1 MKDFVEESI
10 LTMELSSD
18 SLKDYLCYFDLSCLY
33 TCLNKEQQKIISK
46 SIAAKVFSA
55 VTFFFFLMS
64 VGTFINLL
72 IIFLLKI
79 R

>member
-46 SIAAKVFSA
+46 SIAAKVFQPSH
-55 VTFFFFLMS
+55 FSFS
-64 VGTFINLL
+64 
-72 IIFLLKI
+72 
-79 R
+79 